1 MSSVEQIIEKRIVVH
16 AKAETVYRALT
27 EGRALARWF
36 ANRAESKPVPGGS
49 LLLMW
54 GAGEQTEGA
63 RAVFSRLVP
72 GREVAL
78 QWVSKI
84 KPGETIAVNGLHEST
99 FTISPSPEGVIV
111 AMRYTADPPPAD
123 SERMK
128 MDQDWDQALVSLKS
142 LCEGPDA
149 PLGDEARAAMERRA
163 SAAAGAGAEPIE
175 AVHVV
180 ATPRRAAARPKAG
193 GKKKPAKK
201 AKTARKSTKKRAK
214 VAKKAKTKAKAKG
227 KKAARRPAKKSAA
240 RPARKAAKK
249 KAGSAKRARSSARKP
264 ARKKPAKKR

>member
-1 MSSVEQIIEKRIVVH
+1 MGADSPGGMSSVEQIIEKRIVIH

-27 EGRALARWF
+27 EARALARWF

-72 GREVAL
+72 GREIAL

-84 KPGETIAVNGLHEST
+84 KPGETIAVSGLHEST

-149 PLGDEARAAMERRA
+149 PTGDQGRMERA
-163 SAAAGAGAEPIE
+163 TATGGAGDEPIE

-180 ATPRRAAARPKAG
+180 GTGRRPKTS

-201 AKTARKSTKKRAK
+201 AKGAKKSTKA
-214 VAKKAKTKAKAKG
+214 AKKTRTKSKA

-240 RPARKAAKK
+240 RKGARPARKTAKK
-249 KAGSAKRARSSARKP
+249 KASSAKRAARKP
-264 ARKKPAKKR
+264 ARKKAAKKR

>member
-1 MSSVEQIIEKRIVVH
+1 MSSVEQIIEKRIVIH

-27 EGRALARWF
+27 EARALARWF

-72 GREVAL
+72 GREIAL

-84 KPGETIAVNGLHEST
+84 KPGETIAVSGIHEST

-149 PLGDEARAAMERRA
+149 PAGPEGRSMERA
-163 SAAAGAGAEPIE
+163 SAGGAEEPIG
-175 AVHVV
+175 AMNVV
-180 ATPRRAAARPKAG
+180 ATARRKPAG
-193 GKKKPAKK
+193 RKKPAKK
-201 AKTARKSTKKRAK
+201 AKA
-214 VAKKAKTKAKAKG
+214 AKKTKTKSKAKA

-240 RPARKAAKK
+240 RKGARRPARKAAKK
-249 KAGSAKRARSSARKP
+249 KASSAKRAARKP
-264 ARKKPAKKR
+264 ARKKAAKKR

>member
-1 MSSVEQIIEKRIVVH
+1 MSSVEQIIEKRIVIH

-27 EGRALARWF
+27 EARALARWF

-54 GAGEQTEGA
+54 GTGEQIEGA

-72 GREVAL
+72 GREIAL

-84 KPGETIAVNGLHEST
+84 KPGETIAVSGLHEST

-149 PLGDEARAAMERRA
+149 PTGEQGRATERA
-163 SAAAGAGAEPIE
+163 GAAGADEEPIE
-175 AVHVV
+175 AVNVV
-180 ATPRRAAARPKAG
+180 GTPRRAARSKAG
-193 GKKKPAKK
+193 GKKSAKK
-201 AKTARKSTKKRAK
+201 AKAARKSTKTRAK
-214 VAKKAKTKAKAKG
+214 AAKKTTTRSKA
-227 KKAARRPAKKSAA
+227 KKAARRPAKK
-240 RPARKAAKK
+240 PAKKAAKK
-249 KAGSAKRARSSARKP
+249 AATKKVRSAKRAAKKP
-264 ARKKPAKKR
+264 ARKKAAKKR

>member
-1 MSSVEQIIEKRIVVH
+1 MEQVIEKRIVIH
-16 AKAETVYRALT
+16 AKGETVYRALT
-27 EGRALARWF
+27 ESRALARWF

-63 RAVFSRLVP
+63 RAVFTRLVP
-72 GREVAL
+72 GREITL

-84 KPGETIAVNGLHEST
+84 KPGETIAVSGMHQST

-149 PLGDEARAAMERRA
+149 PAGDDAASTRERG
-163 SAAAGAGAEPIE
+163 SAAASHDETIE
-175 AVHVV
+175 AVNVV
-180 ATPRRAAARPKAG
+180 GTPRRSAARTKAG
-193 GKKKPAKK
+193 GKKKTAKTRTKRAKPAKK
-201 AKTARKSTKKRAK
+201 AKTKS
-214 VAKKAKTKAKAKG
+214 KA

-240 RPARKAAKK
+240 RKAARRPARKAAKK
-249 KAGSAKRARSSARKP
+249 TSAKRARSSPKKP